1 MAYYI
6 LLSSSLEVH
15 SLSALYLCLPELCE
29 ECNCD
34 RMVLPALESFA
45 KCWRLPK
52 LNYLFYHYFY
62 RAAVGDATWKYRL
75 AENKRLG
82 PVILEAYTHTRLCNQ
97 YFAWLYEYKADHP
110 ESELKTE

>member
-1 MAYYI
+1 
-6 LLSSSLEVH
+6 
-15 SLSALYLCLPELCE
+15 
-29 ECNCD
+29 
-34 RMVLPALESFA
+34 MVLPALESFA